1 MSLWRQLS
9 RGIRALVD
17 RGAADRDAA
26 DEVQHFLDEATAAFS
41 QEGMTPEQARL
52 AARRQLG
59 SATAVREGIQTVGWE
74 HAVGSFVADLRY
86 GARRLRATP
95 GFTIVT
101 VLTLAIGIGGATA
114 IFSAVNPVLF
124 ASLPYPH
131 PDRLVSIDEIHRNG
145 SRGDGTY
152 ALYREYLQRAHAF
165 DAIAVSRPWRPTIT
179 GSDRPERLEGQRVS
193 SQYFRVLG
201 VAPVIGRDFQP
212 ADDRR
217 DAPRVVLL
225 SDGFWRRRFNA
236 DPAVVGS
243 EIRLDDERFTVIGV
257 LPAAFENVAAPAAGV
272 WTPLQFDNA
281 LPVNGREWGHNLKTI
296 ARLGSRVTL
305 ADATS
310 DVSTIGRALID
321 RLHPNTYDPNTQFA
335 AIPLRDELASG
346 VRPALVAILAAVIL
360 VLVIACVNVTNLVLA
375 RGVHRRSEFALRT
388 ALGAGRIRIIRQVLT
403 ESLLLAAAGGTAGVC
418 AAVFGV
424 RALVALSPP
433 DLPRAGAIAVD
444 KPVLLFAVAATIA
457 VGLLCGAIP
466 AVQAVRRNPH
476 DEIQQ
481 GSTRTVAGSRR
492 TRRLLA
498 IVEVALAL
506 VLMVSSGLLY
516 RSLQR
521 LFAVPSGFDA
531 HGLLTLQVQVVG
543 HRYDADGATERLYA
557 AQLDAVRRVPG
568 VEAAGFTSQL
578 PLSGE
583 KDQYGARFP
592 ARGPLPEDTFGG
604 VYRYAASPGYLEA
617 AGIPLLVGR
626 GLSDHDDAAAPP
638 VVLISASLAKARF
651 GTANPVGADVRIG
664 PDKPFTIIGVV
675 GDVRQVSLAGD
686 LPQAV
691 YLNAAQSWFADS
703 PRTFVVRARG
713 DVVALA
719 PAIRSAIWSV
729 DKDQPITRVES
740 MEDIIASSAAER
752 RFALILFE
760 TFGLTALVLAAI
772 GIYGVLAGS
781 VSERTREIGLRMALG
796 ATRREIVSLV
806 MRQAMALTCAG
817 MMIGLITVLFTSRGL
832 ETLLFGVTKRDPVTY
847 AAVIVVLLG
856 AAALASWLPAWRA
869 ARVDPSVTLR
879 AD

>member
-1 MSLWRQLS
+1 MSVWRRLA
-9 RGIRALVD
+9 RGVRAFVD

-26 DEVQHFLDEATAAFS
+26 DEVQHFLDEATAAFI

-59 SATAVREGIQTVGWE
+59 SATAVREGIRTFGWENTVG
-74 HAVGSFVADLRY
+74 ALLADLRY

-131 PDRLVSIDEIHRNG
+131 PDRLVSIDEIHPNG
-145 SRGDGTY
+145 SRSDGTY
-152 ALYREYLQRAHAF
+152 AMYREYVQRAHAF
-165 DAIAVSRPWRPTIT
+165 DAVAVSRPWRPTIT
-179 GSDRPERLEGQRVS
+179 GNDRPERLEGQRVS
-193 SQYFRVLG
+193 ALYFRVLG
-201 VAPVIGRDFQP
+201 VAPIIGRDFQP

-217 DAPRVVLL
+217 DGPRVVLL
-225 SDGFWRRRFNA
+225 SDGCWRRRFNA

-243 EIRLDDERFTVIGV
+243 DVRLDDQLYTVIGV
-257 LPAAFENVAAPAAGV
+257 LPAAFENVAAPDAGV
-272 WTPLQFDNA
+272 WTPLQYDDA
-281 LPVNGREWGHNLKTI
+281 LPANGREWGHHLKTI

-305 ADATS
+305 SDATS
-310 DVSTIGRALID
+310 DVSTIGHALID
-321 RLHPNTYDPNTQFA
+321 RLHPNTYDPTTQFA

-346 VRPALVAILAAVIL
+346 VRPALLAILGAVVL

-375 RGVHRRSEFALRT
+375 RGVRRRSEFALRT
-388 ALGAGRIRIIRQVLT
+388 ALGAGRVRIMRQVLT
-403 ESLLLAAAGGTAGVC
+403 ESLLLATAGGAGGVF

-433 DLPRAGAIAVD
+433 TLPRSGAIAVD
-444 KPVLLFAVAATIA
+444 ETVLVFAVAVTIA

-466 AVQAVRRNPH
+466 ALQAVRSDPH
-476 DEIQQ
+476 LDIQQ
-481 GSTRTVAGSRR
+481 GSSRTVGGSRR
-492 TRRLLA
+492 TRRVLA
-498 IVEVALAL
+498 IAEVALAL
-506 VLMVSSGLLY
+506 ILLVSSGLLY
-516 RSLQR
+516 RSLQH
-521 LFAVPSGFDA
+521 LFAVRPGFVA
-531 HGLLTLQVQVVG
+531 RGVLTLQVQAVG
-543 HRYDADGATERLYA
+543 RRYDTDSAIQHLYER
-557 AQLDAVRRVPG
+557 QLDTVRRVPG
-568 VEAAGFTSQL
+568 VDAAGFTSQL

-583 KDQYGARFP
+583 RDQYGARFP
-592 ARGPLPEDTFGG
+592 ARDGLPDDTFGG
-604 VYRYAASPGYLEA
+604 AFRYAVSPGYIEA
-617 AGIPLLVGR
+617 AGIPVLRGR
-626 GLSDHDDAAAPP
+626 TLNDHDDATAPA
-638 VVLISASLAKARF
+638 VVLISASLATARF
-651 GTANPVGADVRIG
+651 GDTSPIGAEVRIG
-664 PDKPFTIIGVV
+664 PNKPFTIVGVV
-675 GDVRQVSLAGD
+675 GDVRQMSLAGD

-691 YLNAAQSWFADS
+691 YMNAAQSWFADR
-703 PRTFVVRARG
+703 PRTFIVRTRG
-713 DVVALA
+713 GAAALA

-740 MEDIIASSAAER
+740 MESVVASSAAER
-752 RFALILFE
+752 RFALVLFE

-796 ATRREIVSLV
+796 ATRGEIISLV
-806 MRQAMALTCAG
+806 MRQALMLTAAG
-817 MMIGLITVLFTSRGL
+817 MTVGLVAVAFTTRAL
-832 ETLLFGVTKRDPVTY
+832 ETLLFGITRRDPVTY
-847 AAVIVVLLG
+847 AGVIAVLLG